1 MTKASDLKLQ
11 HKMSKS
17 FMGVQTPADLNKVI
31 EEGSFKELVQIS
43 EAYQDKRIVEIA
55 QQIFDEKHRVVLIA
69 GPSSS
74 GKTTTAKKLCT
85 QLKVLGLDPLYMGTD
100 DYFVE
105 REETPLDEN
114 GKYNFEDLDAV
125 DVDLFNRNIISL
137 LKGEE
142 VDLPTFNFLTGHKEF
157 GKRITSIKRSQ
168 IIVIEGIHALNDE
181 LTPQIRQHQK
191 FKIFVCPV
199 TALKVSKESGVDPID
214 HRMLRRMVRD
224 HQFRGHSAKA
234 TIDNWPSVRRGEE
247 KNIFPFRDQADV
259 AFNTSHIYEIPILK
273 KHAEPLLKSI
283 KEDEPEYEVASK
295 MLTFLSEF
303 DSYDDDSVVPN
314 DSIIREFIGGSTY
327 AQEDPES
334 GKKTF
339 VGGNYFW
346 RNIQNFLR
354 EKHDEL
360 KEMHEEFLEK
370 HDDIREK
377 REEFLEKQEETRKEL
392 IEKHAELIDQI
403 EEDVKEEVDAIIRG
417 EGEKTIK

>member
-1 MTKASDLKLQ
+1 MAKVSQFKLQ
-11 HKMSKS
+11 HRMSKS
-17 FMGVQTPADLNKVI
+17 FLGVQTPEDLKRVI
-31 EEGSFKELVQIS
+31 DEGNFRELVQIS

-55 QQIFDEKHRVVLIA
+55 QQIYDEKHRVVLIA

-105 REETPLDEN
+105 REQTPLDEN

-125 DVDLFNRNIISL
+125 DVELFNDNIIGL
-137 LKGEE
+137 LKGRE
-142 VDLPTFNFLTGHKEF
+142 VDLPTFNFMTGHKEY

-181 LTPQIRQHQK
+181 LTPHIRQHQK

-199 TALKVSKESGVDPID
+199 TALKVSKESGVDPMD

-224 HQFRGHSAKA
+224 YQFRGHSAKA
-234 TIDNWPSVRRGEE
+234 TIDNWPSVRKGEE
-247 KNIFPFRDQADV
+247 KNIFPYKDSADV

-273 KHAEPLLKSI
+273 RHAEPLLKSI
-283 KEDEPEYEVASK
+283 KADEPEYEVASK
-295 MLTFLSEF
+295 MLKFLEEF
-303 DSYDDDSVVPN
+303 PVYDDDSVVPN

-327 AQEDPES
+327 AAADPET

-339 VGGNYFW
+339 VGGNWFW
-346 RNIQNFLR
+346 RNLQNYFKD
-354 EKHDEL
+354 KHEEL
-360 KEMHEEFLEK
+360 K
-370 HDDIREK
+370 EK
-377 REEFLEKQEETRKEL
+377 REEF
-392 IEKHAELIDQI
+392 IEKHEDTKKEIMGMCDELIDNL
-403 EEDVKEEVDAIIRG
+403 EDAAKDDVESVSRG
-417 EGEKTIK
+417 EGDTVVK

>member
-1 MTKASDLKLQ
+1 MAKVSEFKLQ

-17 FMGVQTPADLNKVI
+17 FLGVQTPEDLKRVI
-31 EEGSFKELVQIS
+31 DEGNFRELVQIS

-55 QQIFDEKHRVVLIA
+55 QQIYDGKHRVVLIA

-105 REETPLDEN
+105 REQTPLDEN

-125 DVDLFNRNIISL
+125 DVELFNDNIIGL
-137 LKGEE
+137 LKGRE
-142 VDLPTFNFLTGHKEF
+142 VDLPTFNFMTGHKEY

-181 LTPQIRQHQK
+181 LTPHIRQHQK

-199 TALKVSKESGVDPID
+199 TALKVSKESGVDPMD

-224 HQFRGHSAKA
+224 YQFRGHSAKA
-234 TIDNWPSVRRGEE
+234 TIDNWPSVRKGEE
-247 KNIFPFRDQADV
+247 KNIFPFKDSADV

-273 KHAEPLLKSI
+273 RHAEPLLKSI
-283 KEDEPEYEVASK
+283 KADEPEFEVASK
-295 MLTFLSEF
+295 MLKFLEEF
-303 DSYDDDSVVPN
+303 PVYDDDSVVPN
-314 DSIIREFIGGSTY
+314 DSIIREFIGGSTF
-327 AQEDPES
+327 AAEDPET

-339 VGGNYFW
+339 VGGNWFW
-346 RNIQNFLR
+346 RNLQNYFKD
-354 EKHDEL
+354 KHEEL
-360 KEMHEEFLEK
+360 K
-370 HDDIREK
+370 EK
-377 REEFLEKQEETRKEL
+377 REEFAEKHEDTKKEL
-392 IEKHAELIDQI
+392 MEIHEELIDNL
-403 EEDVKEEVDAIIRG
+403 EEAAKDDVESVIRG
-417 EGEKTIK
+417 EGETVVK

>member
-1 MTKASDLKLQ
+1 MAKVSEFKLQ

-17 FMGVQTPADLNKVI
+17 FLGVQTPEDLKRVI
-31 EEGSFKELVQIS
+31 DEGNFRELVQIS

-55 QQIFDEKHRVVLIA
+55 QQIYDGKHRVVLIA

-105 REETPLDEN
+105 REQTPLDEN

-125 DVDLFNRNIISL
+125 DVELFNDNIIGL
-137 LKGEE
+137 LKGRE
-142 VDLPTFNFLTGHKEF
+142 VDLPTFNFMTGHKEY

-181 LTPQIRQHQK
+181 LTPHIRQHQK

-199 TALKVSKESGVDPID
+199 TALKVSKESGVDPMD

-224 HQFRGHSAKA
+224 YQFRGHSAKA
-234 TIDNWPSVRRGEE
+234 TIDNWPSVRKGEE
-247 KNIFPFRDQADV
+247 KNIFPFKDSADV

-273 KHAEPLLKSI
+273 RHAEPLLKSI
-283 KEDEPEYEVASK
+283 KADEPEFEVASK
-295 MLTFLSEF
+295 MLKFLEEF
-303 DSYDDDSVVPN
+303 PVYDDDSVVPN
-314 DSIIREFIGGSTY
+314 DSIIREFIGGSTF
-327 AQEDPES
+327 AAEDPET

-339 VGGNYFW
+339 VGGNWFW
-346 RNIQNFLR
+346 RNLQNYFKD
-354 EKHDEL
+354 KHEEL
-360 KEMHEEFLEK
+360 K
-370 HDDIREK
+370 EK
-377 REEFLEKQEETRKEL
+377 REEFAEKHEDTKKEL
-392 IEKHAELIDQI
+392 MEIHEELIDNL
-403 EEDVKEEVDAIIRG
+403 EEAAKDDVESVIRG
-417 EGEKTIK
+417 EGEIIVK

>member
-1 MTKASDLKLQ
+1 MAKVSEFKLQ

-17 FMGVQTPADLNKVI
+17 FLGVQTPEDLKRVI
-31 EEGSFKELVQIS
+31 DEGNFRELVQIS

-55 QQIFDEKHRVVLIA
+55 QQIYDGKHRVVLIA

-105 REETPLDEN
+105 REQTPLDEN

-125 DVDLFNRNIISL
+125 DVELFNDNIIGL
-137 LKGEE
+137 LKGRE
-142 VDLPTFNFLTGHKEF
+142 VDLPTFNFMTGHKEY

-181 LTPQIRQHQK
+181 LTPHIRQHQK

-199 TALKVSKESGVDPID
+199 TALKVSKESGVDPMD

-224 HQFRGHSAKA
+224 YQFRGHSAKA
-234 TIDNWPSVRRGEE
+234 TIDNWPSVRKGEE
-247 KNIFPFRDQADV
+247 KNIFPFKDSADV

-273 KHAEPLLKSI
+273 RHAEPLLKSI
-283 KEDEPEYEVASK
+283 KADEPEFEVASK
-295 MLTFLSEF
+295 MLKFLEEF
-303 DSYDDDSVVPN
+303 PVYDDDSVVPN
-314 DSIIREFIGGSTY
+314 DSIIREFIGGSTF
-327 AQEDPES
+327 AAADPET

-339 VGGNYFW
+339 VGGNWFW
-346 RNIQNFLR
+346 RNLQNYFKD
-354 EKHDEL
+354 KHEEL
-360 KEMHEEFLEK
+360 K
-370 HDDIREK
+370 EK
-377 REEFLEKQEETRKEL
+377 REEFAEKHEDTKKEL
-392 IEKHAELIDQI
+392 MEIHEELIDNL
-403 EEDVKEEVDAIIRG
+403 EEAAKDDVESVIRG
-417 EGEKTIK
+417 EGETVVK

>member
-1 MTKASDLKLQ
+1 MAKVSEFKLQ

-17 FMGVQTPADLNKVI
+17 FLGVQTPEDLKRVI
-31 EEGSFKELVQIS
+31 DEGNFRELVQIS

-55 QQIFDEKHRVVLIA
+55 QQIYDGKHRVVLIA

-105 REETPLDEN
+105 REQTPLDEN

-125 DVDLFNRNIISL
+125 DVELFNDNIIGL
-137 LKGEE
+137 LKGRE
-142 VDLPTFNFLTGHKEF
+142 VDLPTFNFMTGHKEY

-181 LTPQIRQHQK
+181 LTPHIRQHQK

-199 TALKVSKESGVDPID
+199 TALKVSKESGVDPMD

-224 HQFRGHSAKA
+224 YQFRGHSAKA
-234 TIDNWPSVRRGEE
+234 TIDNWPSVRKGEE
-247 KNIFPFRDQADV
+247 KNIFPFKDSADV

-273 KHAEPLLKSI
+273 RHAEPLLKSI
-283 KEDEPEYEVASK
+283 KADEPEFEVASK
-295 MLTFLSEF
+295 MLKFLEEF
-303 DSYDDDSVVPN
+303 PVFDDDSVVPN
-314 DSIIREFIGGSTY
+314 DSIIREFIGGSTF
-327 AQEDPES
+327 AAADPET

-339 VGGNYFW
+339 VGGNWFW
-346 RNIQNFLR
+346 RNLQNYFKD
-354 EKHDEL
+354 KHEEL
-360 KEMHEEFLEK
+360 K
-370 HDDIREK
+370 EK
-377 REEFLEKQEETRKEL
+377 REEFAEKHEDTKKEL
-392 IEKHAELIDQI
+392 MEIHEELIDNL
-403 EEDVKEEVDAIIRG
+403 EEAAKDDVESVIRG
-417 EGEKTIK
+417 EGETVVK

>member
-1 MTKASDLKLQ
+1 MAKVSEFKLQ

-17 FMGVQTPADLNKVI
+17 FLGVQTPEDLKRVI
-31 EEGSFKELVQIS
+31 DEGNFRELVQIS

-55 QQIFDEKHRVVLIA
+55 QQIYDGKHRVVLIA

-105 REETPLDEN
+105 REQTPLDEN

-125 DVDLFNRNIISL
+125 DVELFNDNIIGL
-137 LKGEE
+137 LKGRE
-142 VDLPTFNFLTGHKEF
+142 VDLPTFNFMTGHKEY

-181 LTPQIRQHQK
+181 LTPHIRQYQK

-199 TALKVSKESGVDPID
+199 TALKVSKESGVDPMD

-224 HQFRGHSAKA
+224 YQFRGHSAKA
-234 TIDNWPSVRRGEE
+234 TIDNWPSVRKGEE
-247 KNIFPFRDQADV
+247 KNIFPFKDSADV

-273 KHAEPLLKSI
+273 RHAEPLLKSI
-283 KEDEPEYEVASK
+283 KADEPEFEVASK
-295 MLTFLSEF
+295 MLKFLEEF
-303 DSYDDDSVVPN
+303 PVYDDDSVVPN
-314 DSIIREFIGGSTY
+314 DSIIREFIGGSTF
-327 AQEDPES
+327 AAEDPET

-339 VGGNYFW
+339 VGGNWFW
-346 RNIQNFLR
+346 RNLQNYF
-354 EKHDEL
+354 KD
-360 KEMHEEFLEK
+360 KHEEFK
-370 HDDIREK
+370 EK
-377 REEFLEKQEETRKEL
+377 REEFAEKHEDTKKEL
-392 IEKHAELIDQI
+392 MEIHEELIDNL
-403 EEDVKEEVDAIIRG
+403 EEAAKDDVESVIRG
-417 EGEKTIK
+417 EGEIIVK

>member
-1 MTKASDLKLQ
+1 MSIITDLKLQ
-11 HKMSKS
+11 HKMSKN
-17 FMGVQTPADLNKVI
+17 FLGVQTPEDLNRVI
-31 EEGSFKELVQIS
+31 EEGDFKELVQLS

-55 QQIFDEKHRVVLIA
+55 QQIYDGKHRVVLIA

-125 DVDLFNRNIISL
+125 DVELFNSNIIAL
-137 LKGEE
+137 LKGQE
-142 VDLPTFNFLTGHKEF
+142 VDLPTFNFMTGHKEY

-224 HQFRGHSAKA
+224 FQFRGHSAKA

-247 KNIFPFRDQADV
+247 KNIFPFKDSADV

-295 MLTFLSEF
+295 MLKLLDEF
-303 DSYDDDSVVPN
+303 DVYEDDSVVPN

-327 AQEDPES
+327 AEDDPET

-339 VGGNYFW
+339 VGGNWFW
-346 RNIQNFLR
+346 RNLQNFLKD
-354 EKHDEL
+354 KHDEL
-360 KEMHEEFLEK
+360 KEKHEEFWEK
-370 HDDIREK
+370 HEDTK
-377 REEFLEKQEETRKEL
+377 KEL
-392 IEKHAELIDQI
+392 MEMHAELIDQI
-403 EEDVKEEVDAIIRG
+403 EEDAKEDLKALERG
-417 EGEKTIK
+417 DSDKSIK

>member
-1 MTKASDLKLQ
+1 MAKVSEFKLQ

-17 FMGVQTPADLNKVI
+17 FLGVQTPEDLKRVI
-31 EEGSFKELVQIS
+31 DEGNFRELVQIS

-55 QQIFDEKHRVVLIA
+55 QQIYDGKHRVVLIA

-105 REETPLDEN
+105 REQTPLDEN

-125 DVDLFNRNIISL
+125 DVELFNDNIIGL
-137 LKGEE
+137 LKGRE
-142 VDLPTFNFLTGHKEF
+142 VDLPTFNFMTGHKEY

-181 LTPQIRQHQK
+181 LTPHIRQHQK

-199 TALKVSKESGVDPID
+199 TALKVSKESGVDPMD

-224 HQFRGHSAKA
+224 YQFRGHSAKA
-234 TIDNWPSVRRGEE
+234 TIDNWPSVRKGEE
-247 KNIFPFRDQADV
+247 KNIFPFKDSADV

-273 KHAEPLLKSI
+273 RHAEPLLKSI
-283 KEDEPEYEVASK
+283 KADEPEFEVASK
-295 MLTFLSEF
+295 MLKFLEEF
-303 DSYDDDSVVPN
+303 PVYDDDSVVPN

-327 AQEDPES
+327 AAADPET

-339 VGGNYFW
+339 VGGNWFW
-346 RNIQNFLR
+346 RNLQNYFKD
-354 EKHDEL
+354 KHEEL
-360 KEMHEEFLEK
+360 K
-370 HDDIREK
+370 EK
-377 REEFLEKQEETRKEL
+377 REEFAEKHEDTKKEL
-392 IEKHAELIDQI
+392 MEIHEELIDNL
-403 EEDVKEEVDAIIRG
+403 EEAAKDDVESVIRG
-417 EGEKTIK
+417 EGETVVK

>member
-1 MTKASDLKLQ
+1 MTKVSEFKLQ

-17 FMGVQTPADLNKVI
+17 FLGVQTPEDLKRVI
-31 EEGSFKELVQIS
+31 DEGNFRELVQIS

-55 QQIFDEKHRVVLIA
+55 QQIYDGKHRVVLIA

-105 REETPLDEN
+105 REQTPLDEN

-125 DVDLFNRNIISL
+125 DVELFNDNIIGL
-137 LKGEE
+137 LKGRE
-142 VDLPTFNFLTGHKEF
+142 VDLPTFNFMTGHKEY

-181 LTPQIRQHQK
+181 LTPHIRQHQK

-199 TALKVSKESGVDPID
+199 TALKVSKESGVDPMD

-224 HQFRGHSAKA
+224 YQFRGHSAKA
-234 TIDNWPSVRRGEE
+234 TIDNWPSVRKGEE
-247 KNIFPFRDQADV
+247 KNIFPFKDSADV

-273 KHAEPLLKSI
+273 RHAEPLLKSI
-283 KEDEPEYEVASK
+283 KADEPEFEVASK
-295 MLTFLSEF
+295 MLKFLEEF
-303 DSYDDDSVVPN
+303 PVYDDDSVVPN

-327 AQEDPES
+327 AAADPET

-339 VGGNYFW
+339 VGGNWFW
-346 RNIQNFLR
+346 RNLQNYF
-354 EKHDEL
+354 KD
-360 KEMHEEFLEK
+360 KHEEFK
-370 HDDIREK
+370 EK
-377 REEFLEKQEETRKEL
+377 REEFAEKHEDTKKEL
-392 IEKHAELIDQI
+392 MEIHEELIDNL
-403 EEDVKEEVDAIIRG
+403 EEAAKDDVESVIRG
-417 EGEKTIK
+417 EGETVVK

>member
-1 MTKASDLKLQ
+1 MAKVSEFKLQ

-17 FMGVQTPADLNKVI
+17 FLGVQTPEDLKRVI
-31 EEGSFKELVQIS
+31 DEGNFRELVQIS

-55 QQIFDEKHRVVLIA
+55 QQIYDGKHRVVLIA

-105 REETPLDEN
+105 REQTPLDEN

-125 DVDLFNRNIISL
+125 DVELFNDNIIGL
-137 LKGEE
+137 LKGRE
-142 VDLPTFNFLTGHKEF
+142 VDLPTFNFMTGHKEY

-181 LTPQIRQHQK
+181 LTPHIRQHQK

-199 TALKVSKESGVDPID
+199 TALKVSKESGVDPMD

-224 HQFRGHSAKA
+224 YQFRGHSAKA
-234 TIDNWPSVRRGEE
+234 TIDNWPSVRKGEE
-247 KNIFPFRDQADV
+247 KNIFPFKDSADV

-273 KHAEPLLKSI
+273 RHAEPLLKSI
-283 KEDEPEYEVASK
+283 KADEPEYEVASK
-295 MLTFLSEF
+295 MLKFLEEF
-303 DSYDDDSVVPN
+303 PVYDDDSVVPN
-314 DSIIREFIGGSTY
+314 DSIIREFIGGSTF
-327 AQEDPES
+327 AAADPET

-339 VGGNYFW
+339 VGGNWFW
-346 RNIQNFLR
+346 RNLQNYF
-354 EKHDEL
+354 KD
-360 KEMHEEFLEK
+360 KHEEFK
-370 HDDIREK
+370 EK
-377 REEFLEKQEETRKEL
+377 REEFAEKHEDTKKEL
-392 IEKHAELIDQI
+392 MEIHEELIDNL
-403 EEDVKEEVDAIIRG
+403 EEAAKDDVESVIRG
-417 EGEKTIK
+417 EGETVVK

>member
-1 MTKASDLKLQ
+1 MAKVSEFKLQ

-17 FMGVQTPADLNKVI
+17 FLGVQTPEDLKRVI
-31 EEGSFKELVQIS
+31 DEGNFRELVQIS

-55 QQIFDEKHRVVLIA
+55 QQIYDGKHRVVLIA

-105 REETPLDEN
+105 REQTPLDEN

-125 DVDLFNRNIISL
+125 DVELFNDNIIGL
-137 LKGEE
+137 LKGRE
-142 VDLPTFNFLTGHKEF
+142 VDLPTFNFMTGHKEY

-181 LTPQIRQHQK
+181 LTPHIRQHQK

-199 TALKVSKESGVDPID
+199 TALKVSKESGVDPMD

-224 HQFRGHSAKA
+224 YQFRGHSAKA
-234 TIDNWPSVRRGEE
+234 TIDNWPSVRKGEE
-247 KNIFPFRDQADV
+247 KNIFPFKDSADV

-273 KHAEPLLKSI
+273 RHAEPLLKSI
-283 KEDEPEYEVASK
+283 KADEPEFEVASK
-295 MLTFLSEF
+295 MLKFLEEF
-303 DSYDDDSVVPN
+303 PVFDDDSVVPN
-314 DSIIREFIGGSTY
+314 DSIIREFIGGSTF
-327 AQEDPES
+327 AAEDPET

-339 VGGNYFW
+339 VGGNWFW
-346 RNIQNFLR
+346 RNLQNYFKD
-354 EKHDEL
+354 KHEEL
-360 KEMHEEFLEK
+360 K
-370 HDDIREK
+370 EK
-377 REEFLEKQEETRKEL
+377 REEFAEKHEDTKKEL
-392 IEKHAELIDQI
+392 MEIHEELIDNL
-403 EEDVKEEVDAIIRG
+403 EEAAKDDVESVIRG
-417 EGEKTIK
+417 EGETVVK

>member
-1 MTKASDLKLQ
+1 MAKVSEFKLQ

-17 FMGVQTPADLNKVI
+17 FLGVQTPEDLKRVI
-31 EEGSFKELVQIS
+31 DEGNFRELVQIS

-55 QQIFDEKHRVVLIA
+55 QQIYDGKHRVVLIA

-105 REETPLDEN
+105 REQTPLDEN

-125 DVDLFNRNIISL
+125 DVELFNDNIIGL
-137 LKGEE
+137 LKGRE
-142 VDLPTFNFLTGHKEF
+142 VDLPTFNFMTGHKEY

-181 LTPQIRQHQK
+181 LTPHIRQHQK

-199 TALKVSKESGVDPID
+199 TALKVSKESGVDPMD

-224 HQFRGHSAKA
+224 YQFRGHSAKA
-234 TIDNWPSVRRGEE
+234 TIDNWPSVRKGEE
-247 KNIFPFRDQADV
+247 KNIFPFKDSADV

-273 KHAEPLLKSI
+273 RHAEPLLKSI
-283 KEDEPEYEVASK
+283 KADEPEFEVASK
-295 MLTFLSEF
+295 MLKFLEEF
-303 DSYDDDSVVPN
+303 PVYDDDSVVPN
-314 DSIIREFIGGSTY
+314 DSIIREFIGGSTF
-327 AQEDPES
+327 AAEDPET

-339 VGGNYFW
+339 VGGNWFW
-346 RNIQNFLR
+346 RNLQNYFKD
-354 EKHDEL
+354 KHEEL
-360 KEMHEEFLEK
+360 K
-370 HDDIREK
+370 EK
-377 REEFLEKQEETRKEL
+377 REEFAEKHEETKKEL
-392 IEKHAELIDQI
+392 MEIHEELIDNL
-403 EEDVKEEVDAIIRG
+403 EEAAKDDVESVIRG
-417 EGEKTIK
+417 EGETVVK

>member
-1 MTKASDLKLQ
+1 MAKVSEFKLQ

-17 FMGVQTPADLNKVI
+17 FLGVQTPEDLKRVI
-31 EEGSFKELVQIS
+31 DEGNFRELVQIS

-55 QQIFDEKHRVVLIA
+55 QQIYDGKHRVVLIA

-105 REETPLDEN
+105 REQTPLDEN

-125 DVDLFNRNIISL
+125 DVELFNDNIIGL
-137 LKGEE
+137 LKGRE
-142 VDLPTFNFLTGHKEF
+142 VDLPTFNFMTGHKEY

-181 LTPQIRQHQK
+181 LTPHIRQHQK

-199 TALKVSKESGVDPID
+199 TALKVSKESGVDPMD

-224 HQFRGHSAKA
+224 YQFRGHSAKA
-234 TIDNWPSVRRGEE
+234 TIDNCPSVRKGEE
-247 KNIFPFRDQADV
+247 KNIFPFKDSADV

-273 KHAEPLLKSI
+273 RHAEPLLKSI
-283 KEDEPEYEVASK
+283 KADEPEFEVASK
-295 MLTFLSEF
+295 MLKFLEEF
-303 DSYDDDSVVPN
+303 PVYDDDSVVPN
-314 DSIIREFIGGSTY
+314 DSIIREFIGGSTF
-327 AQEDPES
+327 AAADPET

-339 VGGNYFW
+339 VGGNWFW
-346 RNIQNFLR
+346 RNLQNYF
-354 EKHDEL
+354 KD
-360 KEMHEEFLEK
+360 KHEEFK
-370 HDDIREK
+370 EK
-377 REEFLEKQEETRKEL
+377 REEFAEKHEDTKKEL
-392 IEKHAELIDQI
+392 MEIHEELIDNL
-403 EEDVKEEVDAIIRG
+403 EEAAKDDVESVIRG
-417 EGEKTIK
+417 EGETVVK

>member
-1 MTKASDLKLQ
+1 MAKAHDLKLQ
-11 HKMSKS
+11 HSMRKN
-17 FMGVQTPADLNKVI
+17 FLGVKTPNDLKKVI
-31 EEGSFKELVQIS
+31 EEGDFKELVQIS

-55 QQIFDEKHRVVLIA
+55 QRIYDQKNRVVLIA

-105 REETPLDEN
+105 REDTPLDEN

-125 DVDLFNRNIISL
+125 DVELFNQNIIGL
-137 LKGEE
+137 LKGQE
-142 VDLPTFNFLTGHKEF
+142 VDLPTFNFMTGHKEF

-234 TIDNWPSVRRGEE
+234 TIDNWPSVRRGED
-247 KNIFPFRDQADV
+247 KNIFPYRDQAHE

-273 KHAEPLLKSI
+273 KYAEPLLKSI
-283 KEDEPEYEVASK
+283 KPEEPEYEMASK
-295 MLTFLSEF
+295 MLKFLEEF
-303 DSYDDDSVVPN
+303 PVFEDDRVVPN

-327 AQEDPES
+327 ADEDPET

-339 VGGNYFW
+339 VGSNWFFRHVGDYLKDKHETIKEKTLELQN
-346 RNIQNFLR
+346 NIV
-354 EKHDEL
+354 KDV
-360 KEMHEEFLEK
+360 
-370 HDDIREK
+370 
-377 REEFLEKQEETRKEL
+377 
-392 IEKHAELIDQI
+392 
-403 EEDVKEEVDAIIRG
+403 EEDHIDDVEMALRG
-417 EGEKTIK
+417 ENEKTVK

>member
-1 MTKASDLKLQ
+1 MAKVSEFKLQ

-17 FMGVQTPADLNKVI
+17 FLGVQTPEDLKRVI
-31 EEGSFKELVQIS
+31 DEGNFRELVQIS

-55 QQIFDEKHRVVLIA
+55 QQIYDGKHRVVLIA

-105 REETPLDEN
+105 REQTPLDEN

-125 DVDLFNRNIISL
+125 DVELFNDNIIGL
-137 LKGEE
+137 LKGRE
-142 VDLPTFNFLTGHKEF
+142 VDLPTFNFMTGHKEY

-181 LTPQIRQHQK
+181 LTPHIRQHQK

-199 TALKVSKESGVDPID
+199 TALKVSKESGVDPMD

-224 HQFRGHSAKA
+224 YQFRGHSAKA
-234 TIDNWPSVRRGEE
+234 TIDNWPSVRKGEE
-247 KNIFPFRDQADV
+247 KNIFPFKDSADV

-273 KHAEPLLKSI
+273 RHAEPLLKSI
-283 KEDEPEYEVASK
+283 KADEPEFEVASK
-295 MLTFLSEF
+295 MLKFLEEF
-303 DSYDDDSVVPN
+303 PVFDDDSVVPN
-314 DSIIREFIGGSTY
+314 DSIIREFIGGSTF
-327 AQEDPES
+327 AAEDPET

-339 VGGNYFW
+339 VGGNWFW
-346 RNIQNFLR
+346 RNLQNYFKD
-354 EKHDEL
+354 KHEEL
-360 KEMHEEFLEK
+360 K
-370 HDDIREK
+370 EK
-377 REEFLEKQEETRKEL
+377 REEFAEKHEDTKKEL
-392 IEKHAELIDQI
+392 MEIHEELIDNL
-403 EEDVKEEVDAIIRG
+403 EEAAKDDVESVIRG
-417 EGEKTIK
+417 EGEIIVK

>member
-1 MTKASDLKLQ
+1 MAKVSQFKLQ
-11 HKMSKS
+11 HRMSKS
-17 FMGVQTPADLNKVI
+17 FLGVQTPEDLKRVI
-31 EEGSFKELVQIS
+31 DEGNFRELVQIS

-55 QQIFDEKHRVVLIA
+55 QQIYDEKHRVVLIA

-105 REETPLDEN
+105 REQTPLDEN

-125 DVDLFNRNIISL
+125 DVELFNDNIIGL
-137 LKGEE
+137 LKGRE
-142 VDLPTFNFLTGHKEF
+142 VDLPTFNFMTGHKEY

-181 LTPQIRQHQK
+181 LTPHIRQHQK

-199 TALKVSKESGVDPID
+199 TALKVSKESGVDPMD

-224 HQFRGHSAKA
+224 YQFRGHSAKA
-234 TIDNWPSVRRGEE
+234 TIDNWPSVRKGEE
-247 KNIFPFRDQADV
+247 KNIFPYKDSADV

-273 KHAEPLLKSI
+273 RHAEPLLKSI
-283 KEDEPEYEVASK
+283 KADEPEYEVASK
-295 MLTFLSEF
+295 MLKFLEEF
-303 DSYDDDSVVPN
+303 PVYDDDSVVPN

-327 AQEDPES
+327 AAADPET

-339 VGGNYFW
+339 VGGNWFW
-346 RNIQNFLR
+346 RNLQNDFKD
-354 EKHDEL
+354 KHEEL
-360 KEMHEEFLEK
+360 K
-370 HDDIREK
+370 EK
-377 REEFLEKQEETRKEL
+377 REEF
-392 IEKHAELIDQI
+392 IEKHEDTKKEIMGMCDELIDNL
-403 EEDVKEEVDAIIRG
+403 EDAAKDDVESVSRG
-417 EGEKTIK
+417 EGDTVVK

>member
-1 MTKASDLKLQ
+1 MAKSPALKL
-11 HKMSKS
+11 HHDIRSN
-17 FMGVQTPADLNKVI
+17 FLGVKTPEDLTKVI
-31 EEGSFKELVQIS
+31 EEGDFKELVQIS

-55 QQIFDEKHRVVLIA
+55 QRIYDQKNRVVLIA

-105 REETPLDEN
+105 REDTPLDEN

-142 VDLPTFNFLTGHKEF
+142 VDLPTFNFKTGHKEF

-168 IIVIEGIHALNDE
+168 IIVIEGIHALNDQ

-224 HQFRGHSAKA
+224 NQFRGHSAKA
-234 TIDNWPSVRRGEE
+234 TIDNWPSVRRGED
-247 KNIFPFRDQADV
+247 KNIFPYRDQAQE

-273 KHAEPLLKSI
+273 KFAEPLLKSI
-283 KEDEPEYEVASK
+283 KEDEPEYEMASK
-295 MLTFLSEF
+295 MLKFLSEF
-303 DSYDDDSVVPN
+303 DVYEDDSVVPN

-327 AQEDPES
+327 ADTDPET

-339 VGGNYFW
+339 VGSNW
-346 RNIQNFLR
+346 FLR
-354 EKHDEL
+354 NVHEYLKEKHGEL
-360 KEMHEEFLEK
+360 MEKRQEFHEELVK
-370 HDDIREK
+370 
-377 REEFLEKQEETRKEL
+377 
-392 IEKHAELIDQI
+392 AV
-403 EEDVKEEVDAIIRG
+403 EEDHVDDVEKALKGENEKSVK
-417 EGEKTIK
+417 

>member
-31 EEGSFKELVQIS
+31 EEGNFKELVQIS

-199 TALKVSKESGVDPID
+199 TALKVSKDSGVDPID

-295 MLTFLSEF
+295 MLAFLSEF

-314 DSIIREFIGGSTY
+314 DSIIREFIGGSAY

-354 EKHDEL
+354 EKHDEI
-360 KEMHEEFLEK
+360 KEKHEEFLEK

-392 IEKHAELIDQI
+392 MEKHAELIDQI

>member
-1 MTKASDLKLQ
+1 MAKVSEFKLQ

-17 FMGVQTPADLNKVI
+17 FLGVQTPEDLKRVI
-31 EEGSFKELVQIS
+31 DEGNFRELVQIS

-55 QQIFDEKHRVVLIA
+55 QQIYDGKHRVVLIA

-105 REETPLDEN
+105 REQTPLDEN

-125 DVDLFNRNIISL
+125 DVELFNDNIIGL
-137 LKGEE
+137 LKGRE
-142 VDLPTFNFLTGHKEF
+142 VDLPTFNFMTGHKEY

-181 LTPQIRQHQK
+181 LTPHIRQHQK

-199 TALKVSKESGVDPID
+199 TALKVSKESGVDPMD

-224 HQFRGHSAKA
+224 YQFRGHSAKA
-234 TIDNWPSVRRGEE
+234 TIDNWPSVRKGEE
-247 KNIFPFRDQADV
+247 KNIFPFKDSADV

-273 KHAEPLLKSI
+273 RHAEPLLKSI
-283 KEDEPEYEVASK
+283 KADEPEFEVASK
-295 MLTFLSEF
+295 MLKFLEEF
-303 DSYDDDSVVPN
+303 PVYDDDSVVPN
-314 DSIIREFIGGSTY
+314 DSIIREFIGGSTF
-327 AQEDPES
+327 AAEDPET

-339 VGGNYFW
+339 VGGNWFW
-346 RNIQNFLR
+346 RNLQNYF
-354 EKHDEL
+354 KD
-360 KEMHEEFLEK
+360 KHEEFK
-370 HDDIREK
+370 EK
-377 REEFLEKQEETRKEL
+377 REEFAEKHEDTKKEL
-392 IEKHAELIDQI
+392 MEIHEELIDNL
-403 EEDVKEEVDAIIRG
+403 EEAAKDDVESVIRG
-417 EGEKTIK
+417 EGETVVK

>member
-1 MTKASDLKLQ
+1 MAKVSQFKLQ
-11 HKMSKS
+11 HRMSKS
-17 FMGVQTPADLNKVI
+17 FLGVQTPEDLKRVI
-31 EEGSFKELVQIS
+31 DEGNFRELVQLS

-55 QQIFDEKHRVVLIA
+55 QQIYDGKHRVVLLA

-85 QLKVLGLDPLYMGTD
+85 QLKVLGPDPLYMGTD

-105 REETPLDEN
+105 REQTPLDEN

-125 DVDLFNRNIISL
+125 DVELFNENIIGL
-137 LKGEE
+137 LKGRE
-142 VDLPTFNFLTGHKEF
+142 VDLPTFNFMTGHKEY

-181 LTPQIRQHQK
+181 LTPHIRQHQK

-199 TALKVSKESGVDPID
+199 TALKVSKESGVDPMD

-224 HQFRGHSAKA
+224 YQFRGHSAKA

-247 KNIFPFRDQADV
+247 KNIFPFKDLADV

-273 KHAEPLLKSI
+273 RHAEPLLKSI
-283 KEDEPEYEVASK
+283 KQDEPEYEVASK
-295 MLTFLSEF
+295 MLKFLEEF
-303 DSYDDDSVVPN
+303 PVYDDDSVVPN

-327 AQEDPES
+327 ASADPET

-339 VGGNYFW
+339 VGGNWFW
-346 RNIQNFLR
+346 RNLQNYF
-354 EKHDEL
+354 KD
-360 KEMHEEFLEK
+360 KHEEFK
-370 HDDIREK
+370 EK
-377 REEFLEKQEETRKEL
+377 REEFLEKHEDTKKEL
-392 IEKHAELIDQI
+392 MEKHEELIDNL
-403 EEDVKEEVDAIIRG
+403 EEAAKDDVESVIRG
-417 EGEKTIK
+417 EGETVVK